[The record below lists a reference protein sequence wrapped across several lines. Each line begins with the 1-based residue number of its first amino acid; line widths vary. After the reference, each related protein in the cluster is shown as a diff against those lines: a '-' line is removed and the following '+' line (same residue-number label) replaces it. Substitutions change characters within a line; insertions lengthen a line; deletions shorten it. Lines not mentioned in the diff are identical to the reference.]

1 LALRSVAM
9 LPPSQPQNQSGSPKR
24 RIHSSGE
31 MADLVREFDW
41 AKTPVGPIEDW
52 PELLLNTVNTLLS
65 SRQPMFLWWG
75 QDLIQF
81 YNDAYRPC
89 IGADKHPSALG
100 WHGPECW
107 AEIWDVIG
115 PLIENVMTNGEAYWS
130 EDQLIP
136 IYRDGKLVDV
146 YWTFSYSPVWDSL
159 GHVCGTLV
167 VCSDTTGRV
176 QAENA
181 LKKERSRLLEI
192 LQQAPAFFA
201 LLQGPEH
208 VITIVNSLYLRL
220 VNNRDVLGKPVRL
233 ALPDAAAQGY
243 VEILN
248 RVYQGEPY
256 VGHGAR
262 FDVFAGEGA
271 HPDER
276 YVDFVY
282 QPLRE
287 IDDSVSGIIVL
298 GVDVTD
304 RKRAQDVL
312 LQTEKLAAVG
322 RLASS
327 IAHEINNPLEA
338 VTNLLYLAQQTA
350 IDPATTQYLATASVE
365 LRRMSSITNQTLR
378 FHRQRSSPAPAQPE
392 DLLENALSIYQG
404 RLINSNIRVSKRSRA
419 SRSVLCFEGEI
430 RQVLNNLV
438 GNAIDAMAGS
448 GGDLFLR
455 AREGTDW
462 TSGAAGI
469 VFTVADTGSGM
480 TPETMTK
487 IFEPFF
493 TTKGLSG
500 TGLGLWV
507 SDDIV
512 ERHRG
517 RLRAKSTVKQGS
529 SGTVF
534 TLFLPFS
541 SPHSSRSDRSATS
554 PGDVNGAEANQ
565 SL

>member
-1 LALRSVAM
+1 MSPLF
-9 LPPSQPQNQSGSPKR
+9 QTHNDSGSSKS

-31 MADLVREFDW
+31 MADLVRNFDW
-41 AKTPVGPIEDW
+41 AKTPVGAIEDW

-75 QDLIQF
+75 KDLIQF

-100 WHGPECW
+100 CRGQQCW
-107 AEIWDVIG
+107 PEIWDVIG
-115 PLIENVMTNGEAYWS
+115 PLIENVMTRGEAYWS

-136 IYRDGKLVDV
+136 IYRDGKLCDV
-146 YWTFSYSPVWDSL
+146 YWTFSYSPVWNAA
-159 GHVCGTLV
+159 GNICGTLV

-176 QAENA
+176 QAEQA
-181 LKKERSRLLEI
+181 TLAERSRLLEI
-192 LQQAPAFFA
+192 LRQAPAFFA
-201 LLQGPEH
+201 LLQGPDH
-208 VITIVNSLYLRL
+208 VISIVNSLYLRL
-220 VNNRDVLGKPVRL
+220 VNNRDVVGKPVRV
-233 ALPDAAAQGY
+233 ALPEAAEQGY
-243 VEILN
+243 VDILD

-256 VGHGAR
+256 VGYAAR
-262 FDVFAGEGA
+262 YDVYAGEGVQ
-271 HPDER
+271 PDER
-276 YVDFVY
+276 YLDFIY

-327 IAHEINNPLEA
+327 IAHEINNPLES

-350 IDPATTQYLATASVE
+350 VDPMTRQYLATAEVE

-378 FHRQRSSPAPAQPE
+378 FHRQRTGPAPTKPE
-392 DLLENALSIYQG
+392 DLLENVLSIYQG
-404 RLINSNIRVSKRSRA
+404 RLINSNIEVSQRNLKSRP
-419 SRSVLCFEGEI
+419 VVCLDGEI

-438 GNAIDAMAGS
+438 GNAIDAMAAS
-448 GGDLFLR
+448 GGRLLLR
-455 AREGTDW
+455 SREGTQW
-462 TSGAAGI
+462 TSGAKGV

-480 TPETMTK
+480 RPETVARM
-487 IFEPFF
+487 FEPFF

-507 SDDIV
+507 SHDIV
-512 ERHRG
+512 QRHHG
-517 RLRAKSTVKQGS
+517 KLRVKSTSKQGQ

-534 TLFLPFS
+534 TLFLPFDS
-541 SPHSSRSDRSATS
+541 SHLKRSDRS
-554 PGDVNGAEANQ
+554 
-565 SL
+565 

>member
-1 LALRSVAM
+1 
-9 LPPSQPQNQSGSPKR
+9 
-24 RIHSSGE
+24 
-31 MADLVREFDW
+31 MAELVRNFDW
-41 AKTPVGPIEDW
+41 SQTPVGAIEGW

-75 QDLIQF
+75 KDLIQF

-100 WHGPECW
+100 RRGAECW
-107 AEIWDVIG
+107 PEIWGVIG
-115 PLIENVMTNGEAYWS
+115 PLIENVMTKGAAHWS

-146 YWTFSYSPVWDSL
+146 YWTFSYSPVWDAE
-159 GHVCGTLV
+159 GNICGTLV
-167 VCSDTTGRV
+167 ICSDTTGRI

-181 LKKERSRLLEI
+181 TIKERSRLLEV
-192 LQQAPAFFA
+192 LKQAPVFFA
-201 LLQGPEH
+201 LLQGPDH
-208 VITIVNSLYLRL
+208 VISLVNSLYLRL
-220 VNNRDVLGKPVRL
+220 VNNRDVIGKPVRV
-233 ALPDAAAQGY
+233 ALPDAAEQGY
-243 VEILN
+243 VDILD
-248 RVYQGEPY
+248 RVYEGEPY
-256 VGHGAR
+256 VGRGAR
-262 FDVFAGEGA
+262 FDVYAGEGVQ
-271 HPDER
+271 PDER
-276 YVDFVY
+276 YLDFIY

-287 IDDSVSGIIVL
+287 IDNSVSGIIVL

-338 VTNLLYLAQQTA
+338 VTNLLYLAQRTA
-350 IDPATTQYLATASVE
+350 VNPETKSYLATAEVE
-365 LRRMSSITNQTLR
+365 LRRMSAITNQTLR
-378 FHRQRSSPAPAQPE
+378 FHRQRSSPAPTQPE
-392 DLLENALSIYQG
+392 DLLENAVSIYQG
-404 RLINSNIRVSKRSRA
+404 RLNNSSIEVSRRIRA
-419 SRSVLCFEGEI
+419 SQPVVCLDGEI

-438 GNAIDAMAGS
+438 GNAIDAMAGA
-448 GGDLFLR
+448 GGRLFLR
-455 AREGTDW
+455 TREGTDW
-462 TSGAAGI
+462 TSGARGI
-469 VFTVADTGSGM
+469 IFTVADTGTGM
-480 TPETMTK
+480 RPETVAR

-512 ERHRG
+512 RRHRG
-517 RLRAKSTVKQGS
+517 KLRVKSTSKPGQ

-534 TLFLPFS
+534 ALFLPFDS
-541 SPHSSRSDRSATS
+541 GGQQPVHDSLSVATR
-554 PGDVNGAEANQ
+554 G
-565 SL
+565 L

>member
-1 LALRSVAM
+1 
-9 LPPSQPQNQSGSPKR
+9 
-24 RIHSSGE
+24 
-31 MADLVREFDW
+31 MADLVRNFDW
-41 AKTPVGPIEDW
+41 ANTPVGAIEDW

-75 QDLIQF
+75 KDLIQF

-100 WHGPECW
+100 QRGPECW
-107 AEIWDVIG
+107 TEIWGVIG
-115 PLIENVMTNGEAYWS
+115 PLIENVMTNGEPYWS

-136 IYRDGKLVDV
+136 IYRDGRLVDV
-146 YWTFSYSPVWDSL
+146 YWTFSYSPVWDAA
-159 GHVCGTLV
+159 GNICGTLV
-167 VCSDTTGRV
+167 VCSDTTGRI
-176 QAENA
+176 QAEKA
-181 LKKERSRLLEI
+181 IITERSRLLEV
-192 LQQAPAFFA
+192 LRQAPAFFA
-201 LLQGPEH
+201 LLQGPDH

-220 VNNRDVLGKPVRL
+220 VNHRDVLGKPVRV
-233 ALPDAAAQGY
+233 ALPEAAEQGY
-243 VEILN
+243 VEILD

-256 VGHGAR
+256 VGHDAR
-262 FDVFAGEGA
+262 YDVYAGEGVP
-271 HPDER
+271 PDER
-276 YVDFVY
+276 YLDFVY

-287 IDDSVSGIIVL
+287 SDDTISGIIVL

-338 VTNLLYLAQQTA
+338 VTNLLYLAQHTA
-350 IDPATTQYLATASVE
+350 VDPLTRQYLTTAEME

-378 FHRQRSSPAPAQPE
+378 FHRQRTGPAPAQPGV
-392 DLLENALSIYQG
+392 LLENALSIYQG
-404 RLINSNIRVSKRSRA
+404 RLINSRIETSTRIRPSRP
-419 SRSVLCFEGEI
+419 VVCLEGEI

-438 GNAIDAMAGS
+438 GNAIDAMAAS
-448 GGDLFLR
+448 GGRLSLR
-455 AREGTDW
+455 SREGTDW
-462 TSGAAGI
+462 SSGAGGI

-480 TPETMTK
+480 SPETAK
-487 IFEPFF
+487 RIFEPFF

-507 SDDIV
+507 SHDIV
-512 ERHRG
+512 QRHHG
-517 RLRAKSTVKQGS
+517 KLRVKSTSKQGQ

-534 TLFLPFS
+534 TLFLPFDS
-541 SPHSSRSDRSATS
+541 SHSDRS
-554 PGDVNGAEANQ
+554 
-565 SL
+565 

>member
-1 LALRSVAM
+1 M
-9 LPPSQPQNQSGSPKR
+9 LQSTQKPHHSTPPQG
-24 RIHSSGE
+24 RIHSSGQ
-31 MADLVREFDW
+31 MAELVRSFDW
-41 AKTPVGPIEDW
+41 AQTPVGPIEDW

-75 QDLIQF
+75 TDLIQF
-81 YNDAYRPC
+81 YNDAYCPC

-100 WHGPECW
+100 QRGSDCW
-107 AEIWDVIG
+107 SEIWDVIG

-146 YWTFSYSPVWDSL
+146 YWTFSYSPVWDVA
-159 GHVCGTLV
+159 GNVCGTLV
-167 VCSDTTGRV
+167 VCSDTTGRIL
-176 QAENA
+176 AEKA
-181 LKKERSRLLEI
+181 VITERSRLLEV
-192 LQQAPAFFA
+192 LRQAPAFFA

-220 VNNRDVLGKPVRL
+220 VNHRDVVGKPVRV
-233 ALPDAAAQGY
+233 ALPEAAEQGY
-243 VEILN
+243 VEILD

-256 VGHGAR
+256 VGYAAR
-262 FDVFAGEGA
+262 YDVYAGEGVP
-271 HPDER
+271 PDER
-276 YVDFVY
+276 YLDFVY

-287 IDDSVSGIIVL
+287 SDDTISGIIVL

-327 IAHEINNPLEA
+327 IAHEINNPLES

-350 IDPATTQYLATASVE
+350 VDPLTRQYLTTAEME
-365 LRRMSSITNQTLR
+365 LRRMSSITSQTLR
-378 FHRQRSSPAPAQPE
+378 FHRQRTSPAPAQPGI
-392 DLLENALSIYQG
+392 LLENALSIYQG
-404 RLINSNIRVSKRSRA
+404 RLVNSRIETSTRIRPSRP
-419 SRSVLCFEGEI
+419 VVCFDGEI

-448 GGDLFLR
+448 GGRLTLR
-455 AREGTDW
+455 SREGTDW
-462 TSGAAGI
+462 VSGAGGI

-480 TPETMTK
+480 SPETVK
-487 IFEPFF
+487 RIFEPFF

-500 TGLGLWV
+500 TGLGLWI
-507 SDDIV
+507 SHDIV
-512 ERHRG
+512 QRHHG
-517 RLRAKSTVKQGS
+517 KLKVKSTSKQGQ

-534 TLFLPFS
+534 TLFLPF
-541 SPHSSRSDRSATS
+541 RSD
-554 PGDVNGAEANQ
+554 GAKDT
-565 SL
+565 

>member
-1 LALRSVAM
+1 M
-9 LPPSQPQNQSGSPKR
+9 LPPFHMHNDSGSPKG

-31 MADLVREFDW
+31 MADLVRNFDW
-41 AKTPVGPIEDW
+41 AKTPVGAIEDW

-75 QDLIQF
+75 KDLIQF
-81 YNDAYRPC
+81 YNDAYCPC

-100 WHGPECW
+100 RCGPECW

-115 PLIENVMTNGEAYWS
+115 PLIEKVMTQGEPYWS

-136 IYRDGKLVDV
+136 ILRDGKLVDV
-146 YWTFSYSPVWDSL
+146 YWTFSYSPVWDAA
-159 GHVCGTLV
+159 GNICGTLV

-176 QAENA
+176 QAERA
-181 LKKERSRLLEI
+181 TLRERSRLLEV
-192 LQQAPAFFA
+192 LRQAPAFFA
-201 LLQGPEH
+201 LLQGPDH

-220 VNNRDVLGKPVRL
+220 VNNRDVVGKPVRV
-233 ALPDAAAQGY
+233 ALPEAAEQGY
-243 VEILN
+243 VEILD

-256 VGHGAR
+256 VGHDAR
-262 FDVFAGEGA
+262 YDVYAGEGVQ
-271 HPDER
+271 PDER
-276 YVDFVY
+276 YLDFVY

-287 IDDSVSGIIVL
+287 IDDTVSGIIVM

-327 IAHEINNPLEA
+327 IAHEINNPLES
-338 VTNLLYLAQQTA
+338 VTNLLYLAQRSADDAVTR
-350 IDPATTQYLATASVE
+350 QYLATAEVE

-378 FHRQRSSPAPAQPE
+378 FHRQRSSPVPTKPE
-392 DLLENALSIYQG
+392 DLLDSVLSIYQG
-404 RLINSNIRVSKRSRA
+404 RLINSNIEVSMRIRA
-419 SRSVLCFEGEI
+419 SRPVVCLDGEI

-438 GNAIDAMAGS
+438 GNAIDAMAGL
-448 GGDLFLR
+448 GGRLLLR
-455 AREGTDW
+455 SREGTHW
-462 TSGAAGI
+462 TSGTKGI

-480 TPETMTK
+480 RPETVAR

-507 SDDIV
+507 SHDIV
-512 ERHRG
+512 QRHYG
-517 RLRAKSTVKQGS
+517 KLRVKSNSKQDQ

-534 TLFLPFS
+534 TLFLPFDS
-541 SPHSSRSDRSATS
+541 SHLTWPDGS
-554 PGDVNGAEANQ
+554 
-565 SL
+565 

>member
-1 LALRSVAM
+1 
-9 LPPSQPQNQSGSPKR
+9 
-24 RIHSSGE
+24 
-31 MADLVREFDW
+31 MAELVRNFDW
-41 AKTPVGPIEDW
+41 AKTSVGAVEDW
-52 PELLLNTVNTLLS
+52 PDLLLNTVNTLLS

-75 QDLIQF
+75 KDLVQF

-89 IGADKHPSALG
+89 IGADKHPAALG
-100 WHGPECW
+100 QRGPECW
-107 AEIWDVIG
+107 AEIWGVIG
-115 PLIENVMTNGEAYWS
+115 PLIENVMTKGEAHWS

-146 YWTFSYSPVWDSL
+146 YWTFSYSPVWDRAANI
-159 GHVCGTLV
+159 CGTLV

-176 QAENA
+176 QAERA
-181 LKKERSRLLEI
+181 TTKERSRLLEV
-192 LQQAPAFFA
+192 LRQAPAFFA
-201 LLQGPEH
+201 LLQGPDH
-208 VITIVNSLYLRL
+208 VISMVNSLYLRL
-220 VNNRDVLGKPVRL
+220 VNNRDVVGKPVRM

-243 VEILN
+243 VEILD

-256 VGHGAR
+256 IGHDAR
-262 FDVFAGEGA
+262 YDVYAGEGLQ
-271 HPDER
+271 PDER
-276 YVDFVY
+276 YVDFIY

-327 IAHEINNPLEA
+327 IAHEINNPLES
-338 VTNLLYLAQQTA
+338 VTNLLYLAQQSAINPVTREYLTTA
-350 IDPATTQYLATASVE
+350 EVE
-365 LRRMSSITNQTLR
+365 LRRVSSITNQTLR
-378 FHRQRSSPAPAQPE
+378 FHRQTTSPAAAKPE
-392 DLLENALSIYQG
+392 EFFDNVLSIYQG
-404 RLINSNIRVSKRSRA
+404 RLINSSIEVSKRFRESRP
-419 SRSVLCFEGEI
+419 VVCFDGEI

-438 GNAIDAMAGS
+438 GNAIDAMARL
-448 GGDLFLR
+448 GGRLLLR
-455 AREGTDW
+455 SREGTHW
-462 TSGAAGI
+462 TSGRRGI

-480 TPETMTK
+480 RPETVAR

-507 SDDIV
+507 SHDIV
-512 ERHRG
+512 QRHRG
-517 RLRAKSTVKQGS
+517 KLRVKSTSKQDQ

-534 TLFLPFS
+534 TLFLPFDFFV
-541 SPHSSRSDRSATS
+541 PETE
-554 PGDVNGAEANQ
+554 GQ
-565 SL
+565 